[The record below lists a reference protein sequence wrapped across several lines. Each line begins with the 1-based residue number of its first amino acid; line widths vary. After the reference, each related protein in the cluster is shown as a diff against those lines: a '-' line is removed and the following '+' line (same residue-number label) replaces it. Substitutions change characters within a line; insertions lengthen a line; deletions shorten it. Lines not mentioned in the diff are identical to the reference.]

1 VVLRAATSSEH
12 LGRSVICHRKSQEI
26 DMPLFY
32 FDSRTGDA
40 ILTDPEGE
48 ELPTLAAARE
58 GGANRSS

>member
-1 VVLRAATSSEH
+1 
-12 LGRSVICHRKSQEI
+12 
-26 DMPLFY
+26 MPLFY